1 MNYDDEEEERVS
13 LVPMG
18 NPDGADR
25 QPSCEN
31 FVLKTDS
38 DEDDD
43 PDEELMMIG
52 TVDSVLAK
60 FWRKQINDF

>member
-25 QPSCEN
+25 QPSFEN

-60 FWRKQINDF
+60 F

>member
-25 QPSCEN
+25 QPSFEN

>member
-18 NPDGADR
+18 NPDAKDR
-25 QPSCEN
+25 ELSFEN

-43 PDEELMMIG
+43 PDGELMMIG

-60 FWRKQINDF
+60 F